1 MFELNIATVISGQVL
16 TGYGSALH
24 ILKNVYKALLF
35 FKWYVNYMEV
45 NKEAYFKLNI
55 KYMYIYMHD
64 LYILSDIYIYVI
76 QFNDLKISP
85 AKY

>member
-1 MFELNIATVISGQVL
+1 
-16 TGYGSALH
+16 
-24 ILKNVYKALLF
+24 
-35 FKWYVNYMEV
+35 MEV

-64 LYILSDIYIYVI
+64 LYILSDIYIYII